1 MKRCR
6 FRKKVVE
13 VAGIGKV
20 LLRLLEK
27 GDAPLLVELFYV
39 LSPETIYNRFL
50 TPVKQVDETH
60 LKRLVEI
67 DQWNEVA
74 IASCIHEGDKERI
87 IGVARF
93 ARLENPEE
101 AEVAIVVGD
110 PWQGK
115 GLGSVL
121 LKTIGDVA
129 VKNGVRR
136 FYSTV
141 DPNNRRLLC
150 FAKRF
155 GFDYKCSFENG
166 LLRLVTDLRSG

>member
-1 MKRCR
+1 M
-6 FRKKVVE
+6 E
-13 VAGIGKV
+13 LPGIGKV

-27 GDAPLLVELFYV
+27 TDAPLLVDLFYV
-39 LSPETIYNRFL
+39 LSPESIYNRFL

-60 LKRLVEI
+60 LKRLVNI

-74 IASCIHEGDKERI
+74 IAACLREGEKERI

-93 ARLENPEE
+93 ARLENPVE

-121 LKTIGDVA
+121 LKTISDVA
-129 VKNGVRR
+129 MKSGIKR
-136 FYSTV
+136 FFSTV
-141 DPNNRRLLC
+141 DPNNRRLLS

-155 GFDYKCSFENG
+155 GYDYKCTFEDG
-166 LLRLVTDLRSG
+166 LLRLVAEVSSG

>member
-6 FRKKVVE
+6 FRKKVME
-13 VAGIGKV
+13 ISGIGKV

-27 GDAPLLVELFYV
+27 GDAPLLAELFYV

-50 TPVKQVDETH
+50 TPVKRVDETH
-60 LKRLVEI
+60 LKNLVEI

-74 IASCIHEGDKERI
+74 IAACLREGDRAQI

-115 GLGSVL
+115 GLGSAL

-129 VKNGVRR
+129 VKMGVRR
-136 FYSTV
+136 FLSTV

-155 GFDYKCSFENG
+155 GFGFKCMFEDG
-166 LLRLVTDLRSG
+166 LLRLVTELRSG